1 MQHQSQIPKVSTA
14 RLAFLFRFR
23 EVRISNVSE
32 HQVSWFSFSLSS
44 LTTNRGMVGHF
55 LETKLD
61 RVPSRPLQPIIH
73 IYRNFRCYTAHAFGE
88 VSLNMPR
95 INKSE
100 AEYDKY
106 KDGIR
111 VVLTS

>member
-1 MQHQSQIPKVSTA
+1 VELYFHS
-14 RLAFLFRFR
+14 
-23 EVRISNVSE
+23 SNTP
-32 HQVSWFSFSLSS
+32 SW
-44 LTTNRGMVGHF
+44 RGAELKHRDI
-55 LETKLD
+55 T
-61 RVPSRPLQPIIH
+61 
-73 IYRNFRCYTAHAFGE
+73 HAFGE